1 MSSPTET
8 YASLYNIQPT
18 IAADPIRPEF
28 AASTITLVD
37 PPTVPLPRTPTPEPT
52 QTPVERP
59 RLTIAPDSDTEEG
72 EIVSRVRS
80 HNYPL
85 SPQSSLNVMQG
96 HPELDAGT
104 LRTIA
109 IGLANTAIGRTFQH
123 LEAKSEIEQLRKE
136 LTDLRAEMSRQ
147 PDAECPEGFEEN
159 HGRLPDFV
167 IPDADNVMRQ
177 ARYIK
182 LGNGPVPFALGT
194 LGQEGDPVFQYDLYA
209 APSYIR
215 DSPTEPLPMW
225 LIDTIGGKSSSYHQ
239 AMDLARST
247 DDWGLAAEV
256 ARYHEVDTRILN
268 IAAEIHAL
276 NCELQLAKAETRQ
289 SRGRLEGARAQHRLR
304 ALQALDTRR
313 PTRANAHAA
322 GLRFARGRATFLDGE

>member
-1 MSSPTET
+1 MSST
-8 YASLYNIQPT
+8 T
-18 IAADPIRPEF
+18 IFSNSIEVISAQAEF
-28 AASTITLVD
+28 GASTIMLVDPTPTPAHLAYAQAEPNVD
-37 PPTVPLPRTPTPEPT
+37 PPTIPLLRTPTPEPIH
-52 QTPVERP
+52 TPIERLH
-59 RLTIAPDSDTEEG
+59 LTIAPDSDTEEG
-72 EIVSRVRS
+72 EIVSRIHH

-109 IGLANTAIGRTFQH
+109 IGLANTAIGHTFQH

-167 IPDADNVMRQ
+167 IPDANNIMCQ

-182 LGNGPVPFALGT
+182 LGNGPIPFALGT
-194 LGQEGDPVFQYDLYA
+194 LGQEGDPIFQYNLFA

-215 DSPTEPLPMW
+215 DSPTESLPMW
-225 LIDTIGGKSSSYHQ
+225 LIDAISGKSSSYHQ
-239 AMDLARST
+239 AMDLACST

-256 ARYHEVDTRILN
+256 ARYHKADTRVLD

-276 NCELQLAKAETRQ
+276 DCELQVVKASARH
-289 SRGRLEGARAQHRLR
+289 SRSCLEGARAQHHLR
-304 ALQALDTRR
+304 ALQALDT
-313 PTRANAHAA
+313 H
-322 GLRFARGRATFLDGE
+322 

>member
-1 MSSPTET
+1 MSSPTK
-8 YASLYNIQPT
+8 ANIT
-18 IAADPIRPEF
+18 IFSNSIEVISAQAEF
-28 AASTITLVD
+28 GASTITLVD
-37 PPTVPLPRTPTPEPT
+37 PTPTPAHLAYAQAEPNVDPPTIPLLRTPTPKPIH
-52 QTPVERP
+52 TPIERP
-59 RLTIAPDSDTEEG
+59 HLTIAPDSDTEEG
-72 EIVSRVRS
+72 EIVSRIHH

-85 SPQSSLNVMQG
+85 SPQSSLNIMQG

-109 IGLANTAIGRTFQH
+109 ISLANMAIGRTFQH

-147 PDAECPEGFEEN
+147 PDAECPDGFEEN

-167 IPDADNVMRQ
+167 IPDADSIMRR

-182 LGNGPVPFALGT
+182 LGNSPIPFALGT
-194 LGQEGDPVFQYDLYA
+194 LGQPGDPIFQYDLFA

-215 DSPTEPLPMW
+215 DSPTKPLPMW
-225 LIDTIGGKSSSYHQ
+225 LIDAISGKSSSYHQ
-239 AMDLARST
+239 AMELARST

-256 ARYHEVDTRILN
+256 ARYHEADTHILD

-276 NCELQLAKAETRQ
+276 NCELQVVKASARH
-289 SRGRLEGARAQHRLR
+289 SRSRLEGAHAQHRLR
-304 ALQALDTRR
+304 ALQALDTR
-313 PTRANAHAA
+313 
-322 GLRFARGRATFLDGE
+322 